1 MPIEVSVQ
9 NCEMNYINFHAV
21 INSVPYY
28 CLYVGEDEMIDV
40 DACKL
45 VDYRSYS
52 MECTKE

>member
-40 DACKL
+40 DECIL
-45 VDYRSYS
+45 VDYRSYI
-52 MECTKE
+52 